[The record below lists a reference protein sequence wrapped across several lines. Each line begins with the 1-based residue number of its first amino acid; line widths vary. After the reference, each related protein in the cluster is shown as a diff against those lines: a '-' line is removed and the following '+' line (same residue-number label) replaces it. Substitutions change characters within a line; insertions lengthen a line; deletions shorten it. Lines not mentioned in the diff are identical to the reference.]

1 MYRCAI
7 GILILFTTAA
17 IAPAEPVR
25 DGAVEVEL
33 ISATTAAVPGEALTV
48 GLRMRFDKK
57 WHTYWRYTGV
67 GYGATLDWKLP
78 EGYSA
83 GDFSW
88 PVPKRYITEL
98 DPEFQ
103 FVNYVYYD
111 EVLLVLD
118 IQVPESAKPGS
129 GLKLA
134 ASGDWLVCLEECLP
148 AGADLTL
155 NLPIAQ
161 STAPHPNW
169 GAEFAEA
176 RKKLPASQ
184 GGWQVHAVRKGDV
197 FQVRVVKPEA
207 STLDPEKVA
216 FYADSEGQI
225 DDVAQ
230 QPFDKKRGFWMLTV
244 PAAPDTASTELTGI
258 LVFDET
264 TGVEVKIPIGDK
276 FPELVGAV
284 ADVGVDDDEAVEASS
299 GLLVVLLG
307 AFLGG
312 LILNLM
318 PCVLPVLSIKILGF
332 VEQAGEDKAKI
343 KMHGLVFAA
352 GVVVSFWVV
361 AATWLGL
368 QAAGTAAGW
377 GFQMQNPPFVAIMA
391 MFLFLFGLNLFGVFE
406 IGTSLTA
413 AGGKAKSSGLR
424 GTFVTG
430 VIATVVATPCSAP
443 FMGTALFAASTM
455 SRAAG
460 FLIFTALALGLSSPY
475 IVLAFFPKFIRF
487 LPRPG
492 AWMLRFKQFMGF
504 LLMGS
509 VIWLVFVYGGI
520 TGQFGITVLL
530 GGLLLAAIGAWVF
543 GAWATVSNSGRS
555 RLTARLAA
563 ALLVAAGLVGSI
575 QLAPARAVES
585 ETDPAA
591 AKKHIAWEQFSTTRL
606 EAELAAGKPV
616 FIDFTADWCWICKTN
631 EASSLR
637 GDVAERMREL
647 DVVPLKAD
655 FTARSPEI
663 VAALKVY
670 RRNSVPTYVLYVPGK
685 EAPIILPNLLT
696 PGIVLKELDKVGS
709 E

>member
-1 MYRCAI
+1 MHRCAI
-7 GILILFTTAA
+7 VILILLTIAA
-17 IAPAEPVR
+17 IAPAAPVR

-33 ISATTAAVPGEALTV
+33 ISATTAAVPGETLTV

-57 WHTYWRYTGV
+57 WHTYWRYTGI

-118 IQVPESAKPGS
+118 IQVPESAIPGT

-148 AGADLTL
+148 AGTDLTL

-161 STAPHPNW
+161 SAAPHPTW
-169 GAEFAEA
+169 GAEFSAV
-176 RKKLPASQ
+176 RKKLPEPQ
-184 GGWQVHAVRKGDV
+184 GAWQVHAVRKGDM
-197 FQVRVVKPEA
+197 FQIRIVKPEL
-207 STLDPEKVA
+207 STADPAKVA
-216 FYADSEGQI
+216 FYADAEDQI
-225 DDVAQ
+225 DDVAP
-230 QPFDKKRGFWMLTV
+230 QPFEKKGRVWMLTV
-244 PAAPDTASTELTGI
+244 PAAPDTVPAELTGI

-264 TGVEVKIPIGDK
+264 TGVEVKIPVGDK
-276 FPELVGAV
+276 FPESIGVA
-284 ADVGVDDDEAVEASS
+284 ADVDADDDEMAEAGS
-299 GLLVVLLG
+299 GLFVVLLG
-307 AFLGG
+307 AFFGG

-361 AATWLGL
+361 AVIWLGL
-368 QAAGTAAGW
+368 QAAGTAVGW

-406 IGTSLTA
+406 IGATLTA
-413 AGGKAKSSGLR
+413 AGGKVKSSGLR

-530 GGLLLAAIGAWVF
+530 GGLLLAAIGVWVF
-543 GAWATVSNSGRS
+543 GAWATVSNSGGS
-555 RLTARLAA
+555 RLMARLAA

-575 QLAPARAVES
+575 QLAPARVVES

-606 EAELAAGKPV
+606 EAELAAGRPI

-637 GDVAERMREL
+637 GDVAERMSQL

-670 RRNSVPTYVLYVPGK
+670 KRNSVPTYVLYVPGK
-685 EAPIILPNLLT
+685 DAPIILPNLLT
-696 PGIVLKELDKVGS
+696 PGIVLKALDKI
-709 E
+709 ERE

>member
-1 MYRCAI
+1 MHRCAI
-7 GILILFTTAA
+7 VILIFLTTAA
-17 IAPAEPVR
+17 ITPAAPVR

-33 ISATTAAVPGEALTV
+33 ISATTAAVPGETLTV

-57 WHTYWRYTGV
+57 WHTYWKYTGV

-83 GDFSW
+83 GDLSW

-118 IQVPESAKPGS
+118 IQVPESAKPGT

-148 AGADLTL
+148 AGTDLTL

-161 STAPHPNW
+161 SAAPHPTW
-169 GAEFAEA
+169 GAEFAVA
-176 RKKLPASQ
+176 RKKLPEPQ
-184 GGWQVHAVRKGDV
+184 GAWQVHAVRKTDM
-197 FQVRVVKPEA
+197 FQIRIVKPEL
-207 STLDPEKVA
+207 STADPAKVA
-216 FYADSEGQI
+216 FYADAEGQI
-225 DDVAQ
+225 DDVAP
-230 QPFDKKRGFWMLTV
+230 QPFEKKDGFWMLTV
-244 PAAPDTASTELTGI
+244 PAAPDTVPAELTGI

-264 TGVEVKIPIGDK
+264 TGVEVKIPVGDK
-276 FPELVGAV
+276 FPGSVGVA
-284 ADVGVDDDEAVEASS
+284 ADVGADDDEAVEAGS

-307 AFLGG
+307 AFFGG

-361 AATWLGL
+361 AVIWLGL

-406 IGTSLTA
+406 IGASLTA
-413 AGGKAKSSGLR
+413 AGGKVKSSGLR
-424 GTFVTG
+424 GSFVTG

-492 AWMLRFKQFMGF
+492 MWMLRFKQFMGF

-530 GGLLLAAIGAWVF
+530 VGLLLAAVGAWVL
-543 GAWATVSNSGRS
+543 GAWATVSNSGGS
-555 RLTARLAA
+555 RLMARLAA

-575 QLAPARAVES
+575 QLAPARVVES

-591 AKKHIAWEQFSTTRL
+591 AKKHIAWEQFSSTRL
-606 EAELAAGKPV
+606 EAELAAGRPV

-637 GDVAERMREL
+637 GDVAKRMSEL

-655 FTARSPEI
+655 FTARSSEI

-670 RRNSVPTYVLYVPGK
+670 KRNSVPTYVLYVPGK
-685 EAPIILPNLLT
+685 EEPIILPNLLT
-696 PGIVLKELDKVGS
+696 PGIVLKELDKIGR